1 MRRARIALGWGPL
14 IPQSTIERVAAA
26 NDIVEVVTA
35 VVPLK
40 RVGARWMALCPFHRE
55 KSPSFNVD
63 PARQSYKCFGC
74 GVGGS
79 VFGFV
84 MAYENLD
91 FPGAV
96 RRLAE
101 RAGIVLQEDELRS
114 GEADAAHSLR
124 RRLIALHSEAA
135 DWFHRQLFKNPDA
148 QVARDYLRRRG
159 IDAQVARNWKLGYA
173 PDEWS
178 QLRDWARESG
188 YSLEEC
194 LTAGL
199 VVAREA
205 EGGEGQARG
214 RRSTYDRFRDR
225 LMIPIHSDAG
235 DVIAFSGRVLA
246 ADAKAAKYVNSPET
260 PIFTKGAILFGL
272 HKSRRAIIDAGKAIV
287 CEGQLDLITA
297 FEHGVHNVTAPQ
309 GTAFTPRQA
318 ALLKRCC
325 DEVLL
330 CFDADAAGQQ
340 AAERSFAALL
350 EANMSVKVA
359 TMPPGEDPDSMIRQQ
374 GVEAFRGRLEAAQDF
389 FDFQIERLSHLFDLE
404 APAGQAA
411 FARRLA
417 ESVRLVSDNFLR
429 DAVAN
434 KVASR
439 LGVSAERFREL
450 VARTPK
456 RNFVQE
462 DAAVQLAAK
471 RAQQEPIETPVEA
484 VRQLL
489 ALALDDAESR
499 DWLRLRPDREAQLKS
514 ASGGRLLERI
524 LAGEFQPGQP
534 ASVNAFLAGFDPRE
548 AQYLSGLDPTPYRTR
563 AAVIREDCWLDL
575 EEERLLRRRD
585 TLHQRMGAPGLED
598 HEVSTLHEEVI
609 AMQARLRE
617 IGRIRSSRKS
627 EF

>member
-1 MRRARIALGWGPL
+1 M

-26 NDIVEVVTA
+26 NDIVEVINA

-55 KSPSFNVD
+55 KTPSFNVD

-74 GVGGS
+74 GAGGS
-79 VFGFV
+79 IFGFI

-101 RAGIVLQEDELRS
+101 RAGLVLAEDELRS
-114 GEADAAHSLR
+114 GEADAAHGLR
-124 RRLIALHSEAA
+124 RRLIALHGEAA

-148 QVARDYLRRRG
+148 QVARDYLRKRG

-173 PDEWS
+173 PDQWS
-178 QLRDWARESG
+178 LLRDWARESG

-199 VVAREA
+199 VVSREA
-205 EGGEGQARG
+205 EDGEGGGRG

-225 LMIPIHSDAG
+225 LMIPIHSESG
-235 DVIAFSGRVLA
+235 EVIAFSGRVLA

-272 HKSRRAIIDAGKAIV
+272 HKSRRAIIDAGRAIV

-297 FEHGVHNVTAPQ
+297 FEHGIHNVTAPQ

-325 DEVLL
+325 DEALL

-359 TMPPGEDPDSMIRQQ
+359 TMPAGEDPDSMIRQQ
-374 GVEAFRGRLEAAQDF
+374 GVEAFRARLDAAQDF
-389 FDFQIERLSHLFDLE
+389 FDFQIERLSRMFDLE

-434 KVASR
+434 KVSAR
-439 LGVSAERFREL
+439 LGVGPERFRDL

-456 RNFVQE
+456 RNYQQE

-471 RAQQEPIETPVEA
+471 RAQQAPPLETPVEA

-489 ALALDDAESR
+489 ALALDDPETR
-499 DWLRLRPDREAQLKS
+499 DWLRLRPDRETLLKA
-514 ASGGRLLERI
+514 ASGGRLLERV
-524 LAGEFQPGQP
+524 LTGEFQPGQP
-534 ASVNAFLAGFDPRE
+534 ASVNAFLATFEPRE
-548 AQYLSGLDPTPYRTR
+548 SQLLSGLDPAPFR
-563 AAVIREDCWLDL
+563 ARAEIIREDCWLDL

-585 TLHQRMGAPGLED
+585 AAQQRMGATGMDDDELT
-598 HEVSTLHEEVI
+598 TLHGEVI
-609 AMQARLRE
+609 AIQSRLRE
-617 IGRIRSSRKS
+617 IARIRASRKS
-627 EF
+627 DS